1 MQTQIIVE
9 REEAIATITLNNPDK
24 MNVLT
29 LAMWRDLG
37 TAMKTLSDDDTVRC
51 VVLRGAGQKAFAAGA
66 DIREFAATRS
76 NKTQAREYAQITK
89 QSMTAIA
96 DCRHPVVAMIHGA
109 CVGGGLEIASLCD
122 IRICG
127 ESSRFGAPIGQLGLT
142 MSFDELGAVI
152 ALAGRPVALEML
164 LEGRIYNAQE
174 ACVKGLVSRVVA
186 DDAVEAETLAT
197 ARRISRGAPLVAR
210 WHKQAARRLTDPAS
224 LSADEI
230 ETSFDCFDTEDL
242 RIGVAAFEAK
252 SKPTFI
258 GK

>member
-142 MSFDELGAVI
+142 MSYDELGAVI

-210 WHKQAARRLTDPAS
+210 WHKQAARRLTYAAP

-252 SKPTFI
+252 AKPTFI